1 MPKNKAMQHVQ
12 NAMEADEVNNMLIEV
27 DWKASGIFLHEK
39 ELLLEG
45 NAEMLLPVTLA
56 AIEDET
62 TGRSERLVYSS
73 EGMISIASFDPD
85 RNTTLSDLFRILE
98 SYIYNLKAARDLLLD
113 ERLMSS
119 DPGRGVFMRDH
130 KVKSVWGEGPRE
142 DFCEKIC
149 RVASCLATKDRVMGA
164 VSAMEQIRNT
174 LATGTHSLGE
184 CLKIVEIGQ
193 REWNYII

>member
-1 MPKNKAMQHVQ
+1 M
-12 NAMEADEVNNMLIEV
+12 NNTLIEV
-27 DWKASGIFLHEK
+27 DWRASGIFLHEK
-39 ELLLEG
+39 ELVLEG
-45 NAEMLLPVTLA
+45 HAGMLLPVTFA
-56 AIEDET
+56 ALEDET
-62 TGRSERLVYSS
+62 KGRSERFVYSS
-73 EGMISIASFDPD
+73 EGMISIAAFNPD

-119 DPGRGVFMRDH
+119 DPDRGVFMRNLS
-130 KVKSVWGEGPRE
+130 VKSVWGAGPRE

-149 RVASCLATKDRVMGA
+149 RVATCLAAKDRVMGA

-174 LATGTHSLGE
+174 LATGSHSLGE